1 MKELNRVAA
10 SELDDSSS
18 LASPYMC
25 HGLDPQYLTPG
36 FIPLNHRSHQLSGL
50 ASFQSSVSSSS
61 SSIRSSSSRILSA
74 SGSSTSW
81 LFVSLHNS
89 DCTSIDCSIRTSS
102 SSKSFLLQILVHH
115 NGEELVYRA
124 SCNEGEANLRGS
136 LARAERRSQ
145 DFSDF
150 CRFLQFFKITGC
162 LTGFSTVVISRSITG
177 VNALP
182 HAVPVVSLKSL
193 THSVVLRVC
202 CLPISGKTF

>member
-1 MKELNRVAA
+1 
-10 SELDDSSS
+10 
-18 LASPYMC
+18 MC
-25 HGLDPQYLTPG
+25 
-36 FIPLNHRSHQLSGL
+36 S
-50 ASFQSSVSSSS
+50 
-61 SSIRSSSSRILSA
+61 
-74 SGSSTSW
+74 
-81 LFVSLHNS
+81 
-89 DCTSIDCSIRTSS
+89 
-102 SSKSFLLQILVHH
+102 
-115 NGEELVYRA
+115 GEELVYRA

-202 CLPISGKTF
+202 CLPISVFSFMGDEMAVVAPSEKELGPTKGRQETKGIVGLELISWCLRELDAKPWMQNGHI